1 VKESRRQLKRFV
13 KDAEATLK
21 DLRTTVRAVESK
33 RDKFLHIDD
42 EELYDRRAL
51 VDSSLDRIANVKAA
65 MHSNEVKGKLLAD
78 ERNLNLR
85 RGGTNQEMTDLE
97 KEETAFIA
105 DSQAN
110 TTMMLQQQD
119 DTLEDLD
126 DAVQRVGY
134 MADNIHEELGQQNK
148 MLEHLDDDLAD
159 AEEKLGLVMGKLA
172 KFLKTNS
179 KWHLGSIAC
188 LVLVVI
194 ILFMLVI
201 YT

>member
-1 VKESRRQLKRFV
+1 VKECRRQLKRFV

-51 VDSSLDRIANVKAA
+51 VDSSLNRIANVKAA
-65 MHSNEVKGKLLAD
+65 MQSNEVKAKLMAD
-78 ERNLNLR
+78 ERALNLR

-119 DTLEDLD
+119 DTLEELD
-126 DAVQRVGY
+126 DAVQRVGD
-134 MADNIHEELGQQNK
+134 MAENIHEELGHQNK
-148 MLEHLDDDLAD
+148 MLADLDDDLAD

-172 KFLKTNS
+172 KFLKTNN

-194 ILFMLVI
+194 ILFLLVL